1 MMKCA
6 TLDIDLAKNVLQF
19 HGVNERGKV
28 AVQKRV
34 SRGKLLETVAQLPPC
49 VIGMEAC
56 SGAQSWAR
64 EFQRLGHTVR
74 PINPQFVKPSAKGN
88 KNDRRDAEAIC
99 EAVSRAHMRF

>member
-1 MMKCA
+1 MMKGA

-49 VIGMEAC
+49 VIGMAAC
-56 SGAQSWAR
+56 SGAQSSAR
-64 EFQRLGHTVR
+64 ECQRFGHTVR
-74 PINPQFVKPSAKGN
+74 GLSAPN
-88 KNDRRDAEAIC
+88 L
-99 EAVSRAHMRF
+99 